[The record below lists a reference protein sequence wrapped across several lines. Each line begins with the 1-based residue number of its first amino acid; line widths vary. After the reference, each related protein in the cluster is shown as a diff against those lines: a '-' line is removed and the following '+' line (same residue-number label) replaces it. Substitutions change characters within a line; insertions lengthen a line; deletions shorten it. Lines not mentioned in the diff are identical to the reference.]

1 MTHKGAATMT
11 HLADRICHAK
21 MAETIYAARTQKEAL
36 VQDLLKQWRK
46 GGYGYVPAKK
56 GNDII

>member
-1 MTHKGAATMT
+1 MT

-21 MAETIYAARTQKEAL
+21 MAETIFAARTQEEAL

-46 GGYGYVPAKK
+46 GRYGHQLVFISP
-56 GNDII
+56 